1 MKVTRARL
9 LAQQLVADDMVDA
22 KDILQV
28 QAMIAGIIFGDPTI
42 TDEEIGTQLAHDLVF
57 DLVFRWGQF
66 RKWHSLSLK
75 VFQLCHY

>member
-28 QAMIAGIIFGDPTI
+28 QAMISGIIFGNPAV

-57 DLVFRWGQF
+57 DLVFN
-66 RKWHSLSLK
+66 
-75 VFQLCHY
+75 

>member
-28 QAMIAGIIFGDPTI
+28 QAMISGIIFSNPAI
-42 TDEEIGTQLAHDLVF
+42 TDEEIGTQLDHHLVF
-57 DLVFRWGQF
+57 DLVFR
-66 RKWHSLSLK
+66 
-75 VFQLCHY
+75 

>member
-1 MKVTRARL
+1 MKVTRARI

-42 TDEEIGTQLAHDLVF
+42 TDEEIGTQLANDLVF
-57 DLVFRWGQF
+57 DLVFR
-66 RKWHSLSLK
+66 
-75 VFQLCHY
+75 

>member
-28 QAMIAGIIFGDPTI
+28 QAMIAGIIFGDPTV

-57 DLVFRWGQF
+57 DLVFN
-66 RKWHSLSLK
+66 
-75 VFQLCHY
+75 

>member
-1 MKVTRARL
+1 MYKVQRKQQMKVTRARL

-28 QAMIAGIIFGDPTI
+28 QAMIAGIIFGNPAI

-57 DLVFRWGQF
+57 DLVFR
-66 RKWHSLSLK
+66 
-75 VFQLCHY
+75 